1 MTEVLFLQ
9 DAYERTCQTEI
20 TKIDGERVFVK
31 ETIFYPTGGGQEC
44 DTGVFIQGEHTF
56 EVEKVKKEQGEIVH
70 YVKDATDLQLGSVQA
85 EIDWERRHN
94 LMRHHSL
101 LHLIGAVV
109 YEKYGALC
117 TGNQIYS
124 DKARIDFNELQEL
137 TSEQVQ
143 EIVTEVN
150 ELIQQNKEISTRF
163 ISREEA
169 ENSTGMIKTAI
180 NLLPLSIQEIRIV
193 TIQDIDEQ
201 ACGGTHVKY
210 TNEIG
215 SLVIDK
221 VKSKG
226 KQNRRFEVRAVQ

>member
-1 MTEVLFLQ
+1 MTEALFLQ
-9 DAYERTCQTEI
+9 DAYKKICQTEV
-20 TKIDGERVFVK
+20 TKVDGDRVFVR

-44 DTGVFIQGEHTF
+44 DTGVFTQGGHTF
-56 EVEKVKKEQGEIVH
+56 EVIKVKKEQGEIVH
-70 YVKDATDLQLGSVQA
+70 YVKDGAYLKVGPVQL

-117 TGNQIYS
+117 TGNQIS
-124 DKARIDFNELQEL
+124 PDKARIDFNELQEL
-137 TSEQVQ
+137 TSEQVADIEAETNQ
-143 EIVTEVN
+143 
-150 ELIQQNKEISTRF
+150 LIQQNKEISTRF

-169 ENSTGMIKTAI
+169 ENHAGMIKTAI
-180 NLLPLSIQEIRIV
+180 NLLPTSIQEIRIV

-201 ACGGTHVKY
+201 ACGETHVKY

-215 SLVIDK
+215 TLVIDK

-226 KQNRRFEVRAVQ
+226 KQNRRFEVRAVM

>member
-1 MTEVLFLQ
+1 MTEALFLE
-9 DAYERTCQTEI
+9 DAYKRSCQTEI
-20 TKIDGERVFVK
+20 TKVDGDKVFVK

-44 DTGVFIQGEHTF
+44 DTGVMTQGEHTF
-56 EVEKVKKEQGEIVH
+56 EVIKVKKEQGEMVH
-70 YVKDATDLQLGSVQA
+70 YVKDGTQFQLGPVQL

-109 YEKYGALC
+109 YEKYGSLC
-117 TGNQIYS
+117 TGNQIYP

-137 TSEQVQ
+137 SNEQVD
-143 EIVTEVN
+143 EIVMKVN
-150 ELIQQNKEISTRF
+150 ELIQQNKEISTRL
-163 ISREEA
+163 ISRAEA
-169 ENSTGMIKTAI
+169 ENATGMIKTAI
-180 NLLPLSIQEIRIV
+180 NLLPPTIQEIRIV

-201 ACGGTHVKY
+201 ACGGTHVQY

-226 KQNRRFEVRAVQ
+226 KQNRRFEVRAV